1 MNLVV
6 SLLSEVQ
13 AAGGTAIARGEKLRV
28 QAPQP
33 LPVEL
38 IAALR
43 AHKADVLVA
52 LARAGNTNVSPVHE
66 ESEWTADDWLA
77 YFDVRADDF
86 ERDCKLDRAEAEL
99 RAFKITV
106 VHWMNRNRFQIRDEI
121 YAQLAATGW
130 AGLARMACQYSTA
143 SSGASGSTTDVI
155 DNLRLNAAVRQWQ
168 LWPRLGSIRQE
179 KALEV
184 LSGWKNR
191 SERSSGYADRTPA
204 DTSWKNHGRI
214 LRAGGAWRVNT
225 LNLHGRPHA

>member
-86 ERDCKLDRAEAEL
+86 ERDCKLDLAEAEL

-106 VHWMNRNRFQIRDEI
+106 VHWMNRNPVSDPGRDICAACGNRLGRPGEDGVPVLNGKQRCVWLHHGCHRQFE
-121 YAQLAATGW
+121 AQRRGEAVAALAAIGINPP
-130 AGLARMACQYSTA
+130 GEST
-143 SSGASGSTTDVI
+143 
-155 DNLRLNAAVRQWQ
+155 
-168 LWPRLGSIRQE
+168 
-179 KALEV
+179 
-184 LSGWKNR
+184 
-191 SERSSGYADRTPA
+191 
-204 DTSWKNHGRI
+204 
-214 LRAGGAWRVNT
+214 
-225 LNLHGRPHA
+225 